1 MGSGFGNREITGF
14 PALGGLQQPRC
25 QGSSVENFTGI
36 MRVFHRKN
44 SAAETR
50 EAFCQGRLLRF
61 DQTGFFSAAESN
73 DRVME

>member
-1 MGSGFGNREITGF
+1 
-14 PALGGLQQPRC
+14 
-25 QGSSVENFTGI
+25 
-36 MRVFHRKN
+36 VFFIEKN